1 MRDILKSKIF
11 WTFSIAFAAIIFVV
25 AINLNKTYEAETN
38 ILLLPKNET
47 TVRNIN
53 QIIENVKQIPLTLSF
68 YNKIIENNSDI
79 DDAAFELPDD
89 KRKQFWN
96 SQIEARQIG
105 KSGMLKITI
114 FNPNPLQAEM
124 TSRQVISSLSVTTSQ
139 YYNIK
144 TELDMRIVDGPIV
157 SQVTR
162 MSISL
167 WAFVSLVAG
176 IFFGLII
183 NLGSSLL
190 SKKFVQDS
198 VVSSSMPRPFVFPEF
213 AASET
218 KEKRTEIDFGNKN
231 IFDFKIED
239 EAALAKPSMKKEDV
253 QIVQEKKASAPAN
266 LPVAE
271 EEFTFAL
278 PMEVEQ
284 AAPKEEEIEAFVA
297 EKTAEPI
304 DTTREAT
311 PEEVKARLNKLLG
324 GDMF

>member
-11 WTFSIAFAAIIFVV
+11 WTFSAAFAMIIFVV

-47 TVRNIN
+47 AVRNVN
-53 QIIENVKQIPLTLSF
+53 QIIENVRQIPLTLSF

-79 DDAAFELPDD
+79 EDAAFELPDA

-96 SQIEARQIG
+96 SQIEAIQIG
-105 KSGMLKITI
+105 KSGLIKISI
-114 FNPNPLQAEM
+114 FNSNPLQAEM
-124 TSRQVISSLSVTTSQ
+124 TSRQAISNLSVATSR

-162 MSISL
+162 INISL
-167 WAFVSLVAG
+167 WIFISLVAG
-176 IFFGLII
+176 IFFGFII
-183 NLGSSLL
+183 NLGSGLF
-190 SKKFVQDS
+190 SKKFTQES
-198 VVSSSMPRPFVFPEF
+198 VAPSSMPRPFVFPEF
-213 AASET
+213 AAPEV
-218 KEKRTEIDFGNKN
+218 KERKTEIDFGNKN

-239 EAALAKPSMKKEDV
+239 EAAIAKSSMKKEEV
-253 QIVQEKKASAPAN
+253 PMAQEKKASAPAN

-271 EEFTFAL
+271 EEFVFAL
-278 PMEVEQ
+278 PTEVEQ
-284 AAPKEEEIEAFVA
+284 SIPKEEEIEAFVA
-297 EKTAEPI
+297 EKIAEPI

-324 GDMF
+324 GDIL